1 MFLKEESEISI
12 QKDFGHVTYMQIAEK
27 VKKKRFIINDSQQK
41 ISHDKKAVILLWTL
55 QQSVWVFVPPIDL
68 NGGLLIYSFISMIIS
83 LSNLVSMCKIKK
95 IPTFKQGQ
103 LG

>member
-41 ISHDKKAVILLWTL
+41 ISHDKKAVILL
-55 QQSVWVFVPPIDL
+55 
-68 NGGLLIYSFISMIIS
+68 
-83 LSNLVSMCKIKK
+83 
-95 IPTFKQGQ
+95 
-103 LG
+103 